1 MPRNAYDDFMGFFGQ
16 DAEGVI
22 SGRTVDPVSGKV
34 KATFVDTLMGRS
46 QAELDSAKD
55 KMDTTQRRN
64 KGRTTFDESGYSTE
78 LAARGID
85 RDSTNTGAVNSA
97 IRTIQEENAARL
109 RSTLRTEEFSDPTR
123 ADEREVR
130 DRRYYDDKA
139 ATAQA
144 RIDTLNAQMRSDRR
158 ADQRHNESMERL
170 DRQDRRKA
178 ISGMTGGLAALAA
191 AFAM

>member
-34 KATFVDTLMGRS
+34 KATFVDTLLGRS
-46 QAELDSAKD
+46 QAELDAAKS

-97 IRTIQEENAARL
+97 IREIQKENATKL
-109 RSTLRTEEFSDPTR
+109 RGTIAQETFDNPTR

-139 ATAQA
+139 ATE
-144 RIDTLNAQMRSDRR
+144 RNRLDTLNAQMRQERR

>member
-1 MPRNAYDDFMGFFGQ
+1 MPRNAYDDFMGIFGQ
-16 DAEGVI
+16 DAKGVI
-22 SGRTVDPVSGKV
+22 SGRTEDLVTGKV
-34 KATFVDTLMGRS
+34 EANFLDTLMGRS
-46 QAELDSAKD
+46 QAELDAANEQMK
-55 KMDTTQRRN
+55 TTQRRK

-97 IRTIQEENAARL
+97 IRAIQEENAAKL
-109 RSTLRTEEFSDPTR
+109 RSTLQTEAYRDPTR

-130 DRRYYDDKA
+130 DRLFYAERRDA
-139 ATAQA
+139 AQG
-144 RIDTLNAQMRSDRR
+144 RLDLLNQQMRADRR
-158 ADQRHNESMERL
+158 ADQRHNEAMERL
-170 DRQDRRKA
+170 DRADRRKA